1 MTRLGIFGLLLGL
14 LLLDA
19 ALACITGYISYARGR
34 SFRRWFAFGMVL
46 PFASIFVAL
55 VVGILDER
63 RAERARGGA
72 PAPVPAPGEFQ

>member
-1 MTRLGIFGLLLGL
+1 MTRLGVFGLVVGL
-14 LLLDA
+14 LVLDA
-19 ALACITGYISYARGR
+19 LLALVTGYISYARGR

-55 VVGILDER
+55 VVGVLDER

-72 PAPVPAPGEFQ
+72 PAPVPEPGEFQ